1 MSRRPCRGAARLHAS
16 RASIVTPTGASRAGL
31 KGESPAELA
40 HHADR
45 APRIAAL
52 LARDGLQDD
61 VLPLSGKAARAGQ
74 HRYGAVHETHLE
86 ALRRCGDGPCLVLED
101 DAEWQPRAIHS
112 AVADAEAERPDF
124 DLLLLQQQ
132 LTPKDA
138 KIMGTKMD
146 VRNRT
151 ARVVHTACGC
161 AGYYARNASALIAY
175 LSAHPVR
182 RGGSGVCIEDLDT
195 SQLHAVLPLKQPVT
209 QFSNGSRFAHHNGKP
224 SYYFSRKRNMVSLDA
239 RWRYRCVETWLNES
253 RPAIAAH
260 RLPTLR
266 EMKAVRAWKEVQGG
280 T

>member
-1 MSRRPCRGAARLHAS
+1 MRPPPSRIAGFYL
-16 RASIVTPTGASRAGL
+16 VTPTGASRAGL

-266 EMKAVRAWKEVQGG
+266 EMKGVRAWKEVQGG